1 MFISSSVLVSD
12 PLNSEGGWAR
22 APLFPL
28 SKDDSAYERKEGT
41 GKRKK
46 GRRLSANTI
55 VTKPTI
61 VKRET

>member
-12 PLNSEGGWAR
+12 PLNSRGGGLGR
-22 APLFPL
+22 ISPL
-28 SKDDSAYERKEGT
+28 SKDESAYERKEGT